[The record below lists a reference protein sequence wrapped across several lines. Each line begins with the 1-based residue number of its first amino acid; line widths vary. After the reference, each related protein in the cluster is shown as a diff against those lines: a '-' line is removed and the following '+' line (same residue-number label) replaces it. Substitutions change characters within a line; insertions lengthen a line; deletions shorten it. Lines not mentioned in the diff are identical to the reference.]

1 MMYKLNTYDAI
12 LYGLIPMT
20 VRKPSISDLTSII
33 EKSGGIITERDANLF
48 TVRIRLP
55 GGQITGEQLIGLGK
69 ILKKQGVGS
78 LHLTTRQT
86 MELYHINR
94 DGLPAILK
102 ALEKAGI
109 RLGAEHD
116 EVVNITACPG
126 TDRCRLANIKT
137 STLHTALDSAY
148 FGKNMPIRVRIAV
161 SGCPNGCTS
170 ERLSEI
176 GITGIRVPIR
186 DDARCTGCGTCS
198 HTCKEHAIVMVNGRL
213 TLDEEKCMEC
223 GMCIDSCPFHLICGS
238 PPQYIISIGGRR
250 GRHPELGRELIRV
263 ASEEAAI
270 AVVNRTVDW
279 IYRNAYSGKSLTDQ
293 LDAMIFANLRERI
306 AAEFGAA

>member
-1 MMYKLNTYDAI
+1 MIYKLNTNDAI
-12 LYGLIPMT
+12 LYDLIPMS
-20 VRKPSISDLTSII
+20 VRKPSTSDLANSI
-33 EKSGGIITERDANLF
+33 EKSGGIITERDANLC

-55 GGQITGEQLIGLGK
+55 GGQIIGEQLIGLGK

-86 MELYHINR
+86 LELYHIPR
-94 DGLPAILK
+94 DRLPALLK

-109 RLGAEHD
+109 ALGAEHD

-126 TDRCRLANIKT
+126 TDRCRLANIRT
-137 STLHTALDSAY
+137 STLHTGLDSAH
-148 FGKNMPIRVRIAV
+148 FGKEMPIRIRIAI
-161 SGCPNGCTS
+161 SACPNGCTS

-186 DDARCTGCGTCS
+186 DDTRCTGCGTCA

-223 GMCIDSCPFHLICGS
+223 GMCIDSCPFHLIGGS
-238 PPQYIISIGGRR
+238 PPQYIITIGGRR
-250 GRHPELGRELIRV
+250 GRHPKLGRELIRV

-293 LDAMIFANLRERI
+293 LDTMNFANLRDRI
-306 AAEFGAA
+306 STEFGAT